1 MATFGGH
8 GVTFT
13 LTATIEVVEHS
24 TFSVTVPAG
33 QPDGAMLQATSP
45 DGQAVQFQV
54 PAGSAMASVDIQV
67 GYTPLANLPNG
78 PYCNKTDVLG
88 CMVDVFIAQGHTSD
102 HVTMALQQYM
112 ARLPENSPENTNK
125 CTMSIQSSTFKGG
138 ALGASMAVNDGD
150 VIEYTIKKQFKEQC
164 SIL

>member
-1 MATFGGH
+1 MA
-8 GVTFT
+8 TFT

-88 CMVDVFIAQGHTSD
+88 CMVDVFIAPGHTSD

-112 ARLPENSPENTNK
+112 ARMEVELKNV
-125 CTMSIQSSTFKGG
+125 TMSIQSSTFKGG

-150 VIEYTIKKQFKEQC
+150 VIEYTIKKQYKEHHC